1 MTSRQ
6 LPTRSRRQRWFLAAA
21 IGVTTTSAL
30 SGCATGESST
40 HMARPHT
47 TISAAPKGT
56 VTVEEADRLLDH
68 YEAVNNKANKAQDA
82 RLLGTVEGGQV
93 YEQSKADFRQWD
105 TKSAKEQRQYEKS
118 WFYVDRTYL
127 IPPQGTNWFA
137 VSARFSDS
145 KTRALVV
152 MAKTD
157 GTWKVVASLDL
168 DDSATLPKI
177 DTSNHGLITPV
188 KPSVRSGTLAA
199 SGLSDAYE
207 DLFETGGSK
216 AGKAIDQKGALA
228 KDALDIYRN
237 RNKGKDARMATT
249 EYTRTEPRHDE
260 VFALKLADGGVLALA
275 PTAHKSTFALKPAYY
290 FNYQITPSKEASV
303 YNSAERPVVVTEYQ
317 GMVMA
322 ELPKRGKAELVAR
335 EYRLVDAQ

>member
-1 MTSRQ
+1 MTSRE
-6 LPTRSRRQRWFLAAA
+6 LAHRPRGQRWFIAAA
-21 IGVTTTSAL
+21 IGVTATAAL
-30 SGCATGESST
+30 SGCATGESPAHEAS
-40 HMARPHT
+40 PHAT
-47 TISAAPKGT
+47 TSAAPKGT
-56 VTVEEADRLLDH
+56 VTVQEADRLLDH

-93 YEQSKADFRQWD
+93 YEQSKADFQQWD

-137 VSARFSDS
+137 VSARISDS
-145 KTRALVV
+145 KTKAMAI

-157 GTWKVVASLDL
+157 GTWKVVASLALEDG
-168 DDSATLPKI
+168 ATLPKI
-177 DTSNHGLITPV
+177 DTSNHGLVTPV
-188 KPSVRSGTLAA
+188 KSSVRSGILAG

-216 AGKAIDQKGALA
+216 AGKAIDQKGGLA
-228 KDALDIYRN
+228 KDALEVYHD
-237 RNKGKDARMATT
+237 RNKGKDARMATL
-249 EYTRTEPRHDE
+249 EYNRTQPRHDE
-260 VFALKLADGGVLALA
+260 VFALRLADGGVLALA

-303 YNSAERPVVVTEYQ
+303 YNSAKRPVVVTEYQ

-322 ELPKRGKAELVAR
+322 ELPTRGKAELVAR